1 LQEVRGEGGIRYP
14 SKDEVR
20 GRQEQPEEEDLRN
33 SSLRGGQAPSQLA
46 SIMGDIRRGLQSL
59 ATGENEKISSLIMM
73 LVDYYQYHIK
83 RLKNMVKEKQQELL
97 ISEQNMEGLRGLA
110 QALKGDNDGLKLGD
124 RGLHSAI
131 EELRHL
137 IIEKE
142 KEVSRLRMHLEEEK
156 SKAFKCRISEQD
168 MLEQLDKVKREIAG
182 MRELNQIK
190 DDEISYLKKNLRGLE
205 EEVIDLR
212 DHKRELQVKIDK
224 LIVQPLNDEKTQI
237 EKSSLY
243 LVEQI
248 NSLKRE
254 LFKAKS
260 VVESY
265 KYEKE
270 NEKKEY
276 NKNVIL
282 ERERQE
288 QFFNML
294 AERDRRSVQGT
305 PTKNEED
312 LGRKSTDPRTR
323 DRLNASFN
331 LDVGSRGEDLRN
343 SPKRNPRGVG
353 VPEKA
358 YSKDD
363 LEKELGADLGR
374 RRLNLRDR
382 RHEVALDQDARGGS
396 VGPHGAQGSGDNTHG
411 HGQQHPGRRD
421 PNRGHGDLLGQ
432 PSLDEVAGRGGLRA
446 ERRPGQLD
454 TPRRQRLQQE
464 IGKYY
469 CKRVLSQAK
478 N

>member
-1 LQEVRGEGGIRYP
+1 MQDQRGGEGGLRYP
-14 SKDEVR
+14 AKDEIR
-20 GRQEQPEEEDLRN
+20 ARNDYFEEEDMRTSN
-33 SSLRGGQAPSQLA
+33 IRSGKQPSQLA
-46 SIMGDIRRGLQSL
+46 NIMGDIRKGLQSL
-59 ATGENEKISSLIMM
+59 ATGENEKISNLIMM

-83 RLKNMVKEKQQELL
+83 RLKNMVKEKQQELQ

-110 QALKGDNDGLKLGD
+110 QALKEDNDNLKLGD
-124 RGLHSAI
+124 RGLNSSI

-142 KEVSRLRMHLEEEK
+142 KEVSRLRVHLEEEK
-156 SKAFKCRISEQD
+156 SKAFKCRMSEQD
-168 MLEQLDKVKREIAG
+168 MLEQLDKVKREISG

-190 DDEISYLKKNLRGLE
+190 DDEISYMKKNLRGLE

-224 LIVQPLNDEKTQI
+224 LIVQPLNDEKNQI

-276 NKNVIL
+276 HKNITL

-305 PTKNEED
+305 PTKNEEE
-312 LGRKSTDPRTR
+312 LGRKGADLRSK
-323 DRLNASFN
+323 DRLNSSFN
-331 LDVGSRGEDLRN
+331 LEVGSRGEELRN
-343 SPKRNPRGVG
+343 TPKRNPRAGGGV
-353 VPEKA
+353 EKA

-363 LEKELGADLGR
+363 LEKELVADLGR

-382 RHEVALDQDARGGS
+382 RHEVTLEQESRGGS
-396 VGPHGAQGSGDNTHG
+396 LGPHAPLGLGESSQG
-411 HGQQHPGRRD
+411 HGLQQAGRRD
-421 PNRGHGDLLGQ
+421 PNRGHGDLLSQ
-432 PSLDEVAGRGGLRA
+432 PNLDEVGGRGGPRG

-469 CKRVLSQAK
+469 CKWG
-478 N
+478 